1 MGRSSTSPNRTIA
14 FYRGCLLV
22 AAGFLIAHISPSV
35 GLAHAHGPPKA
46 DSVEARKGIER
57 EWVRIIDQLKRGDWA
72 GVIAGWTPNG
82 VYVHPEYPDLVGHP
96 ELQRWFDKEV
106 GPKLR
111 LVTLTRDVTHFIV
124 EGDLALEGASS
135 VEEWRTIGTPGKT
148 HEPLRY
154 LYVWK
159 RQPSGRWRI
168 LYLIETPAPTKR
180 IGG

>member
-1 MGRSSTSPNRTIA
+1 MGQSSTSA
-14 FYRGCLLV
+14 KGAVVFYRGCLLV
-22 AAGFLIAHISPSV
+22 AAGFLMAHISASV
-35 GLAHAHGPPKA
+35 GLAHAHGPLNA
-46 DSVEARKGIER
+46 DSVAARKGIER
-57 EWVRIIDQLKRGDWA
+57 EWVRIIDQLKRGDWP
-72 GVIAGWTPNG
+72 GVVAGWTPNG
-82 VYVHPEYPDLVGHP
+82 VYVHADYPDLVGYP
-96 ELQRWFDKEV
+96 EIQRLFDKEV
-106 GPKLR
+106 GPKSR

-159 RQPSGRWRI
+159 RQPDGRWRI
-168 LYLIETPAPTKR
+168 LYLIETTAPTKR